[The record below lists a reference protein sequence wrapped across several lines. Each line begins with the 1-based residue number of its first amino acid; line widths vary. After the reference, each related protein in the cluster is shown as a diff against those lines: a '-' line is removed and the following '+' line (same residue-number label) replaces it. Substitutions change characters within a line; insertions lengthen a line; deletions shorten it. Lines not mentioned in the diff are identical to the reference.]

1 MQLLSSLPNQFAT
14 PSNHRVLNVLHDIAS
29 NIQLQSNFWI
39 GHPAYKPLELPDAAV
54 VYFQR
59 LPEELQH
66 RFWRSRLQGFLYG
79 IYYNGS
85 LRSKLAIDPNSVGLE
100 PQQNLENNS
109 FQGVDLQ
116 FYDRLHE
123 NNWGEGRFES
133 GWQVLRQES
142 NGSLAV
148 LRDGLTL
155 YLEPE
160 RHLPP
165 DQRSVLVGDVV
176 SIRLP
181 KNRVQSGF
189 YLAIGNATSP
199 ASVDPNSQTVR
210 IYFNIS
216 PEGAVLLMGGITQ
229 HLNAAKISFQFKALY
244 NPADYDRYDAAVLY
258 IQKQDYETVR
268 LLLQNLY
275 AEAQAHFGEE
285 TPLFTKFL
293 APGLGLAE
301 EPNQKFAAQ
310 EKESFG
316 THRCRIVANG
326 LLEAW
331 QTGEDSPEQRMQS
344 ILNHFSYLG
353 IDLSYPYL
361 NANSEEIYTPLTL
374 C

>member
-1 MQLLSSLPNQFAT
+1 MPLLTSLPNQSAL
-14 PSNHRVLNVLHDIAS
+14 PSNNRVLDVLDDIAS
-29 NIQLQSNFWI
+29 HIQLQSNFWI
-39 GHPAYKPLELPDAAV
+39 HHPAYQPLELPDAAV
-54 VYFQR
+54 AHFQR
-59 LPEELQH
+59 LPEDLQN

-85 LRSKLAIDPNSVGLE
+85 LRSKLAIATDSVGLE
-100 PQQNLENNS
+100 LQQNLENNR

-123 NNWGEGRFES
+123 NNWGEGRFEP

-142 NGSLAV
+142 NGHLAV
-148 LRDGLTL
+148 LKEGLTL
-155 YLEPE
+155 YIEPE

-165 DQRSVLVGDVV
+165 DHQLVSVGDRV

-189 YLAIGNATSP
+189 YLAVGNVSL
-199 ASVDPNSQTVR
+199 ASSSDGNSQTVR
-210 IYFNIS
+210 IYFNVS
-216 PEGAVLLMGGITQ
+216 PEGALLLMSGITRQ
-229 HLNAAKISFQFKALY
+229 LNAAKISFQFKALY
-244 NPADYDRYDAAVLY
+244 NPSDYDRYDAAVLY
-258 IQKQDYETVR
+258 IQKQDYEMVR

-275 AEAQAHFGEE
+275 AEAQPHLGVE

-310 EKESFG
+310 ESFG

-326 LLEAW
+326 LIEAW
-331 QTGEDSPEQRMQS
+331 QRGEDSPQQRIQS
-344 ILNHFSYLG
+344 IVHHFSCLG
-353 IDLSYPYL
+353 IDLSCPYL
-361 NANSEEIYTPLTL
+361 NANSEDTYVPLTL